1 MEQFKL
7 EEKINAEEKI
17 RSLNGFEEIAIAKAF
32 GDRIEKL
39 SETEMVRAIVF
50 TLAIREGSER
60 NAAFQYAM
68 KMSWGELQD
77 LCQPCNELEPDEQEE
92 FDTQYA
98 DFVIGTRMS
107 WLPDQYREL
116 TIGQR
121 IAIIEAA
128 NRREG

>member
-1 MEQFKL
+1 MEQFDL
-7 EEKINAEEKI
+7 EEKLL
-17 RSLNGFEEIAIAKAF
+17 SLDGFEEIAIAKMF
-32 GDRIEKL
+32 GNRVEKL
-39 SETEMVRAIVF
+39 SETEMVRAVVF

-60 NAAFQYAM
+60 NTAFQYAM
-68 KMSWGELQD
+68 KTPLGELHD
-77 LCQPCNELEPDEQEE
+77 LCLPRSGLEPGEQEE